1 MSQRKFKLY
10 QPVTNQIDTN
20 KQNDA
25 LYDVQRCQP
34 STPPK
39 SNHIIV
45 SGIYWPHCDHKTYSW
60 TLIELISLVIQKQPH
75 PTWKFNLFFVFYL
88 ILCFLCATKIAN

>member
-1 MSQRKFKLY
+1 MSQSQFKLY

-34 STPPK
+34 STPE
-39 SNHIIV
+39 V
-45 SGIYWPHCDHKTYSW
+45 
-60 TLIELISLVIQKQPH
+60 
-75 PTWKFNLFFVFYL
+75 
-88 ILCFLCATKIAN
+88 